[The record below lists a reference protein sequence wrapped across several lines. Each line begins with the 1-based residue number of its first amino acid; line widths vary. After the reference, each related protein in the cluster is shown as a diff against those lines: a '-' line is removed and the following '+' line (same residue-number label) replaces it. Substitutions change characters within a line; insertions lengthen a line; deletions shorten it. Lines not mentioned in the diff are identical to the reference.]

1 MSAATRQLQAWTP
14 VFRLSPERGLLTVS
28 RPCLP
33 LVLPSWSGAAV
44 AYLFVTADSPR
55 QAVLSPGVGRPVLD
69 VRVAHAV
76 RLVLMRARLVPVSG
90 SAGGSASRPA
100 PLRTKGRLVRA
111 PVVLGIITAVL
122 QQALRVP
129 CRGPGVHPRFQLH
142 CAGQFPAGR
151 PRLPRGPSTLLVA
164 FPEAPGALC
173 ACFGRHRMAGES
185 VPPAE
190 LRRGKT
196 RRSRCLG
203 FLGASGAVFR
213 ESARSCHP
221 PPQWRPAPL
230 RFSYS
235 SASLAPFPGMSPA

>member
-1 MSAATRQLQAWTP
+1 MPAATRQLQAWTP

-28 RPCLP
+28 RPCLS

-122 QQALRVP
+122 QQALRVL
-129 CRGPGVHPRFQLH
+129 CQGPGVPGSTPGFSCTVLDSSRQGDRASLEGLPLFSWLFLKPPELFVRVSGGTEWQGSQCPRQNS
-142 CAGQFPAGR
+142 AEGRRDVPA
-151 PRLPRGPSTLLVA
+151 
-164 FPEAPGALC
+164 
-173 ACFGRHRMAGES
+173 
-185 VPPAE
+185 
-190 LRRGKT
+190 
-196 RRSRCLG
+196 
-203 FLGASGAVFR
+203 ASG
-213 ESARSCHP
+213 S
-221 PPQWRPAPL
+221 
-230 RFSYS
+230 
-235 SASLAPFPGMSPA
+235 

>member
-151 PRLPRGPSTLLVA
+151 PRLPRGPSALFSWL
-164 FPEAPGALC
+164 FLKPPELFVRVSGGTEWQGSQCPRQNSAE
-173 ACFGRHRMAGES
+173 GRRD
-185 VPPAE
+185 VPA
-190 LRRGKT
+190 
-196 RRSRCLG
+196 
-203 FLGASGAVFR
+203 ASG
-213 ESARSCHP
+213 S
-221 PPQWRPAPL
+221 
-230 RFSYS
+230 
-235 SASLAPFPGMSPA
+235 